1 MIKGSLR
8 NRIRFRVRVKVMIR
22 NRIGI
27 FLSVIFSSGSRL
39 WLGLGLCY
47 KLRNTVSYAY
57 QVING
62 RIMIFM
68 RKVMSIVIVRFS
80 CGSLLELGV
89 KVVIRTELEL
99 KLAL

>member
-1 MIKGSLR
+1 MIKESLR
-8 NRIRFRVRVKVMIR
+8 NRIRFRVRVMIR
-22 NRIGI
+22 NRVGV

-39 WLGLGLCY
+39 RLGLGLCH
-47 KLRNTVSYAY
+47 KLRNTVSY
-57 QVING
+57 VDKVVNG

-89 KVVIRTELEL
+89 KVVLRTGLEL
-99 KLAL
+99 KLEL